1 MSYAADIESI
11 FNPCNLDEDCSY
23 IAHLLSP
30 YEKLIVARMDAGDY
44 TCAVTVFLEIL
55 ETLTRHFVA
64 DEHYTYFDDMY
75 SPEYVCDGIMQ
86 AMTGHEPQDRAR
98 PVSDSGTSPSEGRS
112 RAGEA
117 VGSLLGLWGV
127 ADDAL
132 RICVH
137 PCNPW

>member
-44 TCAVTVFLEIL
+44 TCAVTMFLEIL
-55 ETLTRHFVA
+55 ETLTRHFVS

-86 AMTGHEPQDRAR
+86 AMNRRIEQGLFPI
-98 PVSDSGTSPSEGRS
+98 
-112 RAGEA
+112 A
-117 VGSLLGLWGV
+117 VGSLSGLWGV

>member
-11 FNPCNLDEDCSY
+11 FNPRNLDEDCSY

-44 TCAVTVFLEIL
+44 TCAV
-55 ETLTRHFVA
+55 RHFVA

-86 AMTGHEPQDRAR
+86 AMNRRIEQGLFPIAEQARLKAGLEQVKQSEACQDYG
-98 PVSDSGTSPSEGRS
+98 V
-112 RAGEA
+112 
-117 VGSLLGLWGV
+117 LLMML
-127 ADDAL
+127 
-132 RICVH
+132 
-137 PCNPW
+137 

>member
-55 ETLTRHFVA
+55 ETLTRHPISTTCIVRSMF
-64 DEHYTYFDDMY
+64 
-75 SPEYVCDGIMQ
+75 
-86 AMTGHEPQDRAR
+86 AMALCR
-98 PVSDSGTSPSEGRS
+98 P
-112 RAGEA
+112 
-117 VGSLLGLWGV
+117 
-127 ADDAL
+127 
-132 RICVH
+132 
-137 PCNPW
+137 

>member
-86 AMTGHEPQDRAR
+86 AMSRR
-98 PVSDSGTSPSEGRS
+98 

-117 VGSLLGLWGV
+117 VGSLSGLWGV

>member
-44 TCAVTVFLEIL
+44 TCAVTMFLEIL
-55 ETLTRHFVA
+55 ETLTRHFVS

-86 AMTGHEPQDRAR
+86 AMNR
-98 PVSDSGTSPSEGRS
+98 RS
-112 RAGEA
+112 R
-117 VGSLLGLWGV
+117 
-127 ADDAL
+127 
-132 RICVH
+132 
-137 PCNPW
+137 

>member
-11 FNPCNLDEDCSY
+11 FNPRNLDEDCSY

-86 AMTGHEPQDRAR
+86 AMNRRIEQGLFPIAEQARLKAGLEQVKQSEACQDYG
-98 PVSDSGTSPSEGRS
+98 V
-112 RAGEA
+112 
-117 VGSLLGLWGV
+117 LLMML
-127 ADDAL
+127 
-132 RICVH
+132 
-137 PCNPW
+137 